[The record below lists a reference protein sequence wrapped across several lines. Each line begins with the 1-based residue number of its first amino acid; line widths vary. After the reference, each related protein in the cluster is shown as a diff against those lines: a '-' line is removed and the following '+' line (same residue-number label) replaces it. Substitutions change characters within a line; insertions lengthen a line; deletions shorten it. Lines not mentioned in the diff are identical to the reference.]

1 MIAAFRTTAAEPKRR
16 SSVAIGILLLL
27 LVFLCSGKLMA
38 GEFYRWVDKNGVV
51 HVSDTF
57 PETLQSAGK
66 EEVRRINVPVHVSV
80 PKGIQADECRI
91 PFSHTFGGGI
101 VVQGV
106 FDDSINVTLLFDTG
120 ASHMV
125 ISETLAKQLN
135 SSSTVIRKVKV
146 HTAGGPIEARM
157 SMITK
162 VALGDA
168 TKENVPAVVTERDTR
183 SQGFDAILGLSFLQ
197 DFKATVDH
205 QNRVII
211 LKRH

>member
-1 MIAAFRTTAAEPKRR
+1 MSI
-16 SSVAIGILLLL
+16 VLLLFVFFGHEK
-27 LVFLCSGKLMA
+27 LVA

-57 PETLQSAGK
+57 PQTLQSTGK
-66 EEVRRINVPVHVSV
+66 QEVWRINVPVNVPA
-80 PKGIQADECRI
+80 PKGVQSDECRI
-91 PFSHTFGGGI
+91 PFSNTPSGGI

-106 FDDSINVTLLFDTG
+106 FDDSINVNLLFDTG

-125 ISETLAKQLN
+125 ISESMARQLN
-135 SSSTVIRKVKV
+135 SSSPVIRKIKV

-157 SMITK
+157 SMIAK

-183 SQGFDAILGLSFLQ
+183 PQGFDAILGLSFLQ